1 MKLLEVCVPT
11 PVAPFY
17 YALSE
22 LGVVRCGFAP
32 LHRITR
38 SRDPVAKQFELEL
51 QSYFAGELQV
61 FETPV
66 DDSKWTTFQRQ
77 VYALCRQI
85 PFGETRAYGDIAAV
99 LGTGARAVG
108 RALGALPASLI
119 VPAHRVIRMNGA
131 LGGYQGREPIK
142 AWLLEFESKASSGG
156 FCALQNLG

>member
-22 LGVVRCGFAP
+22 IGVVRSGFAP
-32 LHRITR
+32 LQKIKL
-38 SRDPVAKQFELEL
+38 SKDDLGKQLELEL
-51 QSYFAGELQV
+51 RAYFAGELQV
-61 FETPV
+61 FETRV
-66 DDSKWTTFQRQ
+66 DDSKWSQFQRE

-99 LGTGARAVG
+99 LGSGARAVG
-108 RALGALPASLI
+108 RAMGALPVSLI

-142 AWLLEFESKASSGG
+142 AWLLEFEKKV
-156 FCALQNLG
+156 CETRDLR